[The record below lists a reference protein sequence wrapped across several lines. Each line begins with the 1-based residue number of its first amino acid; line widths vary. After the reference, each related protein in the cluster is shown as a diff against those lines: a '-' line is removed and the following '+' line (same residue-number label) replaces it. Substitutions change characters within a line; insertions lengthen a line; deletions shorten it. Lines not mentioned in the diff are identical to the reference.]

1 MDIWYKILNIVA
13 LLLIPIVAVIV
24 GQKLQERAK
33 KRDDKMQI
41 FKILMTSR
49 GLGWNQ
55 DMVRALNIIEVVF
68 ADDDAVIKQWR
79 SYYDKLCIEKPSD
92 TDLKKIITERDKL
105 IEQIAN
111 SLGYK
116 GKITWETIQ
125 NPYIPQGMLEAMNKT
140 QEFQTSQQNLMNI
153 FQQMMTPPGAENAE
167 KEIHN

>member
-13 LLLIPIVAVIV
+13 LLLVPIVAVIV

-33 KRDDKMQI
+33 KREDKMQI
-41 FKILMTSR
+41 FKVLMTGR

-55 DMVRALNIIEVVF
+55 DMVWALNIIDVVF
-68 ADDDAVIKQWR
+68 ADDDAVIRQWKI
-79 SYYDKLCIEKPSD
+79 YYDKLCIEKPSD
-92 TDLKKIITERDKL
+92 TDLKKITIERNKL

-116 GKITWETIQ
+116 DKITWETIQ

-140 QEFQTSQQNLMNI
+140 QEFQTSQQNLMNM
-153 FQQMMTPPGAENAE
+153 FQQMMTPAKEENGE
-167 KEIHN
+167 EVHS